1 MQTLTIHPPDQ
12 LKPAIIDLPS
22 SKSISNRLLI
32 LNALSY
38 SPWPVKNLSDS
49 DDTRALYTA
58 LHSNATIFNVGA
70 AGTTMR
76 FLTAFL
82 SRIVGEWTITG
93 SERMK
98 ERPSGVLVDALREIG
113 AKIDYLEKEGY
124 PPLKIF
130 GSSLQGKTLEL
141 PGNISSQY
149 ISALLMIAP
158 RVSNGLTLK
167 LIGDITSRP
176 YLHLT
181 LKLMEQ
187 YGVKSVW
194 KDDTITVPEQPM
206 TPVKVK
212 AEADWSAASY
222 WFQIVALSAKGTEV
236 VLKGLE
242 RYSLQGDSKVAELF
256 ESLGVKHKFS
266 QKGLVLTCTGET
278 AKRFAYNFTDQP
290 DLAQTFAVTCAC
302 LGIPFHLT
310 GLHTLKIKE
319 TDRITAL
326 INESRKLGFVFTT
339 NNVDDLC
346 WNGTKEEAEER
357 PLINTYHD
365 HRMAMAFAPACLTQ
379 GALQIENPSVVRKSY
394 PGFWDDMG
402 KAGFVIENQ
411 D

>member
-1 MQTLTIHPPDQ
+1 MQTVTIHPPKQ
-12 LKPAIIDLPS
+12 LNQAVISLPS

-58 LHSNATIFNVGA
+58 LHSNANIFNVGA

-82 SRIVGEWTITG
+82 SRVVGEWIITG

-98 ERPSGVLVDALREIG
+98 ERPIGVLVDALREIG

-158 RVSNGLTLK
+158 CVSNGLTLK
-167 LIGDITSRP
+167 LMGDITSRP
-176 YLHLT
+176 YIHLT

-187 YGVKSVW
+187 YGVKSEW
-194 KDDTITVPEQPM
+194 KDNMITVPEQPM

-222 WFQIVALSAKGTEV
+222 WFQIAALSGGSSSI
-236 VLKGLE
+236 VLKGLD
-242 RYSLQGDSKVAELF
+242 RYSWQGDSKVAELF

-266 QKGLVLTCTGET
+266 QKGLVLTSTGET
-278 AKRFAYNFTDQP
+278 TKRFAYNFTDQP

-310 GLHTLKIKE
+310 GLHTLRIKE
-319 TDRITAL
+319 TDRINAL
-326 INESRKLGFVFTT
+326 ITEARKLGFVFTT
-339 NNVDDLC
+339 NNVDDLS
-346 WNGTKEEAEER
+346 WDGTKEEAEEQ
-357 PLINTYHD
+357 PLINTHHD
-365 HRMAMAFAPACLTQ
+365 HRMAMAFAPACLTR
-379 GALQIENPSVVRKSY
+379 GALQIENPSVVSKSY
-394 PGFWDDMG
+394 PGFWQDLA
-402 KAGFVIENQ
+402 KAGFAVEGMG
-411 D
+411 